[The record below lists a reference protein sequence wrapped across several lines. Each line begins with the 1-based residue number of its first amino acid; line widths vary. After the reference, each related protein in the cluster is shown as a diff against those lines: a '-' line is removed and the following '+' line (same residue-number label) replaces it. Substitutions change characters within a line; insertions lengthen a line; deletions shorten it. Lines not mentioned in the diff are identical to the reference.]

1 MSNQT
6 ILITGGS
13 GFVGSHLVEHLL
25 QKGEGNIHITAYG
38 SGKDFVQKLLPAEAI
53 HQIDLT
59 DAEATSQLIKDL
71 QPNQIYHL
79 ASFSAPSQSFDRV
92 GNTLHNNTQL
102 QLSLLEAVRQH
113 APHARVLVIGSA
125 DEYGLSEPNE
135 LPITENHALRP
146 VNPYA
151 VSKVTQDLLAYA
163 YTQSYGL
170 NIVRVRPFNHTGERQ
185 TTQFVIPAF
194 MEQIVAV
201 EAGRQP
207 TLLVGNLDSIRDF
220 SDVKDVVKAYSLL
233 MTKGKTGEVY
243 NVGSGVGTSLQQVV
257 KQLQSLAK
265 VPIQVELDP
274 ARQRPSDV
282 PATIADITKIET
294 LGWQPTIALSE
305 TLERLLNWWRNQ
317 PTASP

>member
-25 QKGEGNIHITAYG
+25 QIGEDHIHITAYG
-38 SGKDFVQKLLPAEAI
+38 SGNDFVQKLLPADAI

-59 DAEATSQLIKDL
+59 DGEATSQLIKEL
-71 QPNQIYHL
+71 QPSQIYHL
-79 ASFSAPSQSFDRV
+79 ASFAATGQSFEHV
-92 GNTLHNNTQL
+92 GKTLQNNTQL
-102 QLSLLEAVRQH
+102 QLSLLEAVHLHSPSSR
-113 APHARVLVIGSA
+113 LLIIGSA
-125 DEYGLSEPNE
+125 EEYGLSEDDE
-135 LPITENHALRP
+135 LPIKEDHPLRP

-163 YTQSYGL
+163 YAQSYQL
-170 NIVRVRPFNHTGERQ
+170 DIVRARAFNHTGERQ

-194 MEQIVAV
+194 MEQIVAI

-207 TLLVGNLDSIRDF
+207 ALQVGNLDTTRDF
-220 SDVKDVVKAYSLL
+220 SDVKDIVKAYAIL
-233 MTKGKTGEVY
+233 MAKGKTGEVY
-243 NVGSGVGTSLQQVV
+243 NVGSGIGTSLQQVV
-257 KQLQSLAK
+257 KQLQVLAK

-282 PATIADITKIET
+282 PVTVANIDKIET

-317 PTASP
+317 